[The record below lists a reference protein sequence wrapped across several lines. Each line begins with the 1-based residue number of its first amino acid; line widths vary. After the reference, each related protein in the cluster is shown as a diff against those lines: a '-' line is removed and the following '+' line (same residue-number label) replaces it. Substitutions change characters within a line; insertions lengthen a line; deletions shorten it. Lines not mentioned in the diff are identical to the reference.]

1 MLFIAGIVA
10 VVLLVLLFIASYIKA
25 SPDEALIVSGLRKK
39 PKIIIGKAGF
49 RIPFL
54 EKKDRLSL
62 KLIPIDVKTSS
73 SVPTADYINI
83 NVDAVV
89 NVKVS
94 DDFEK
99 INLAAQNFLNKDTE
113 KIGAIAREVLEGNM
127 REIVGQMT
135 LEQMVSDRQ
144 TFAEKVKDN
153 AAPDLAKM
161 GLDIV
166 SFNVQNFI
174 DNNNVIEDLGVDNIT
189 KIRKKA
195 AIAKAQ
201 SEKEIAVE
209 QAKARKE
216 ANDAKIESD
225 TQIAIK
231 ENALALKKSE
241 LDAKAGTEKAKADA
255 AYKIQLEEQRKTL
268 EITTANANIAK
279 QEKEV
284 EIRRKEVEVQEQTLD
299 AQIKKQ
305 AEADKYAALQKAD
318 ADLYTRQKEAE
329 ASAFELQKQAE
340 AEAYQRQKK
349 AEADKAAM
357 ENEATGKKALAEAV
371 QAQGEAEAEAIKA
384 KLVAEADGMREK
396 AEALKE
402 YGDAAK
408 QQMQLD
414 ALKVYFEQLP
424 KIAEAAGK
432 AYQSV
437 DKIYM
442 YGGDSSKLQSDIMKN
457 VTQVSEGLGQTMG
470 IDLKTLLGAFVG
482 SKLATNTSKDSLDLG
497 LPETE

>member
-482 SKLATNTSKDSLDLG
+482 SKLATNKSKDSLDLG